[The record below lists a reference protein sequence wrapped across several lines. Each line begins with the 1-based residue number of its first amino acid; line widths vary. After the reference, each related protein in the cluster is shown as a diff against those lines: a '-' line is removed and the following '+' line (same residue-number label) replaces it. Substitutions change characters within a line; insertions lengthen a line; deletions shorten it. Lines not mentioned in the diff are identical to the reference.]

1 MVPGQPGEP
10 EAALSDKPAW
20 SLYPPGR
27 PGTGKSSSWLAA
39 SRTAPGQHIKTFLTD
54 LALFF

>member
-20 SLYPPGR
+20 SLSPPER
-27 PGTGKSSSWLAA
+27 PSTGKSPDGLAA
-39 SRTAPGQHIKTFLTD
+39 PFSVPRPAREAFLTD